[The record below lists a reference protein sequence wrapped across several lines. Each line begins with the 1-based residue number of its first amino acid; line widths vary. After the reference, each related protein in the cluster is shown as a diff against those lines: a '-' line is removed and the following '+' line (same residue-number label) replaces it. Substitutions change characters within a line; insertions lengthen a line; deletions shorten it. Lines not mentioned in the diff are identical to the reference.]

1 LLVIEIINYETRISK
16 ILQQCRTY
24 NNSCLS
30 LHLSALMGGSWSKA
44 ILGIKGYVS
53 TTMGLSVEKGE
64 EERGECRAQEEFP
77 RRRSLTGAI

>member
-1 LLVIEIINYETRISK
+1 
-16 ILQQCRTY
+16 
-24 NNSCLS
+24 
-30 LHLSALMGGSWSKA
+30 MGGSWSKA